1 MAGREELFLK
11 KINER
16 QMAAYQMLY
25 SDYYAV
31 LVVYARNFVGQQEIA
46 EDIVQELFITMWEKE
61 MSFLS
66 FASFKAYLYNSVRN
80 TALNYLKHQDVE
92 EKYIEYV
99 QSSYGEIDESEVND
113 EEVYRLL
120 FKAVDE
126 LPARCREIFL
136 MYMDGKKNDE
146 IANML
151 NLSVETVKTHKKR
164 AVKHIRE
171 RLGSLC
177 FTLPVCS
184 ILL

>member
-1 MAGREELFLK
+1 MTDRENLFLK
-11 KINER
+11 RINER
-16 QMAAYQMLY
+16 QMSAYQMLY

-66 FASFKAYLYNSVRN
+66 FASFRAYLYNSVRN

-92 EKYIEYV
+92 ERYIEYV
-99 QSSYGEIDESEVND
+99 QTTYGEVDESEVNE

-120 FKAVDE
+120 FKVVDE
-126 LPARCREIFL
+126 LPSRCREIFL

-146 IANML
+146 IADVL
-151 NLSVETVKTHKKR
+151 SLSVETVKTQKKR
-164 AVKHIRE
+164 AVRHIRE
-171 RLGSLC
+171 RLGTLY